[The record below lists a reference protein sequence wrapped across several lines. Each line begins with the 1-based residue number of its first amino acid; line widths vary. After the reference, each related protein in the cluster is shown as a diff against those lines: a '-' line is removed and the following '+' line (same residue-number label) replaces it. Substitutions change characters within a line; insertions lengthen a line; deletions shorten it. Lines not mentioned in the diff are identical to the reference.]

1 MQDRG
6 IAVFRIGKNL
16 ADSLAGA
23 DLVAG
28 FYIYLAQITVNGQVV
43 TVTYDDR
50 VVIARN
56 NEHAGYFA
64 IEYSTGISSRSSL
77 NVDTAIVGT
86 YIF

>member
-28 FYIYLAQITVNGQVV
+28 FYIHLAQVAVNSQVV

-50 VVIARN
+50 VVVARN
-56 NEHAGYFA
+56 NEHPGL
-64 IEYSTGISSRSSL
+64 SL
-77 NVDTAIVGT
+77 IH
-86 YIF
+86 I